1 MSELERLRA
10 LLLAPE
16 RGELAQHQAAIDE
29 LRQAQGEL
37 PARLPQLLDQ
47 VEQGEHRESLHRALA
62 PVVAAALTDAVRR
75 DRRSIVDA
83 LFPIIGPTIRKA
95 IAEALRGFVADLNRA
110 LDYSLTPR
118 GLRWRLESWRTGV
131 PFAQVVMKHTL
142 RYSVDHLFLIER
154 ESGLLLY
161 RHSAPLLPDLDAD
174 AIAGMLTA
182 IGDFVRDSVQSAS
195 DSDGGLASATVG
207 EHLLQVYEGPKAVLA
222 CFIRGVPPTH
232 LAERL
237 REALEALHQA
247 SDAGDESFDWD
258 IAAAPLLSAGDLAEA
273 GTEEG
278 DQPRPARWP
287 MVLILLSLLGLLG
300 AWAWQHWQQ
309 HELEQRVRDA
319 VLATPGWLLLDLK
332 HDDRWQLRLLRD
344 PDAQALSTLAARTG
358 IAPEQ
363 FEFQEQRFLALDDS
377 LVAAR
382 ARQLLQPGPDIA
394 LTVQQGQ
401 LQVRGSAERSWAR
414 RLQQQSHWLPGIS
427 SIDTSELSVVPDAAD
442 LARLALLKTD
452 AEARPIPFRR
462 GRSEMDATAAAAAQA
477 LSRVLRE
484 ILDLTQSNKIGAIIR
499 VRGWSDDGGSG
510 TLNAQLRAARAQVL
524 QEVLVS
530 NGIPL
535 DRLQLETD
543 EAGEGTPSASV
554 RVQLDPPS

>member
-47 VEQGEHRESLHRALA
+47 VEQGEHRESLHRVLA
-62 PVVAAALTDAVRR
+62 PVVAASLTDAVRR

-182 IGDFVRDSVQSAS
+182 IGDFVRDSVQSPS

-222 CFIRGVPPTH
+222 CFIRGVPPSR
-232 LAERL
+232 LSEQL
-237 REALEALHQA
+237 REALEELHRA
-247 SDAGDESFDWD
+247 SDAGDPGFDWD

-273 GTEEG
+273 STAEAE
-278 DQPRPARWP
+278 QLRPARWP
-287 MVLILLSLLGLLG
+287 MMLILLLSLSLLG
-300 AWAWQHWQQ
+300 AWTWQGWQRQ
-309 HELEQRVRDA
+309 ELEQSVRETIA
-319 VLATPGWLLLDLK
+319 ATPGWLLLDLQF
-332 HDDRWQLRLLRD
+332 DRRWRLQLLRD
-344 PDAQALSTLAARTG
+344 PNAQPLSSLAARTG

-363 FEFQEQRFLALDDS
+363 FEFHEQRFLALDDS

-394 LTVQQGQ
+394 LTVEQGQ
-401 LQVRGSAERSWAR
+401 LQVRGSAVRSWAR
-414 RLQQQSHWLPGIS
+414 RLQEQGHWLPGVS
-427 SIDTSELSVVPDAAD
+427 SIDASELSIVADAAD
-442 LARLALLKTD
+442 LARLALLKSD

-462 GRSEMDATAAAAAQA
+462 GRSEMDATATAAAQA

-484 ILDLTQSNKIGAIIR
+484 ILELTQSNEIGAIIR
-499 VRGWSDDGGSG
+499 VRGWSDDGGSD
-510 TLNAQLRAARAQVL
+510 TLNAELRAARAQAL

-543 EAGEGTPSASV
+543 DAGLGTPSASV
-554 RVQLDPPS
+554 SLQLDPQP